1 RNCNG
6 CGVFFYSFSGEF
18 SLPALSIQNMRP
30 QKIRRRDFQIIGGQT
45 HENYGRQGTSSPS
58 VREKSNVLQIFLAF
72 SDGLLYNHYVKL
84 QLYAG

>member
-1 RNCNG
+1 MPYFEHLNIITGSGIFVKSFYRPEP
-6 CGVFFYSFSGEF
+6 FFLEKMER
-18 SLPALSIQNMRP
+18 L
-30 QKIRRRDFQIIGGQT
+30 
-45 HENYGRQGTSSPS
+45 GTSSPS